1 MKKVFEIPL
10 IEVLKLTTAENITAG
25 IDLGGIGSVEW
36 GVGDDEG
43 FE

>member
-1 MKKVFEIPL
+1 MKKEFKKPQA
-10 IEVLKLTTAENITAG
+10 EVLELNSTEDITAG
-25 IDLGGIGSVEW
+25 IDLGGIGSIEW

>member
-1 MKKVFEIPL
+1 MKKEFEMPQID
-10 IEVLKLTTAENITAG
+10 ILKFNTTENITAG

-36 GVGDDEG
+36 GVGDDTG